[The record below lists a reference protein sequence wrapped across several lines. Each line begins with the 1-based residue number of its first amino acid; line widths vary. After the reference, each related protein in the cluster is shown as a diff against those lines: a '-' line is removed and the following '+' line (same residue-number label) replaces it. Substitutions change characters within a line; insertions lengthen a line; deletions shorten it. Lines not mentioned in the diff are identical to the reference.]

1 VTLPATAKSL
11 TLSDTQ
17 DTKNLLGTDLVARNP
32 VLISVFAAG
41 VTACIFVIPREI
53 TLAVLLVPAVAV
65 CIGWVLLHTEFMP
78 EVMVGA
84 AYFGLL
90 GLKLDIGGL
99 NLRPNMLVALAGSA
113 WALRNWKKIPHIRW
127 FLAVNAAYLAST
139 LINHG
144 SPFFLRG
151 IADCCLLGVNL
162 LQYGIVTQS
171 HNLDRL
177 MRIVFWTS
185 SAAFSVLVML
195 YILMAA
201 GFLPELE
208 KPEGDFVR
216 LALLDPTPASY
227 IIFTLLALLC
237 YLYLFGYPFSKM
249 FTLWCV
255 AAHFA
260 ALALSYSRAAW
271 LASAFAFLCFW
282 LFSIVRFPIRRAI
295 VGTAVVLLTLIPIA
309 TGAYLYVSGG
319 IGEMLLERAQA
330 MSLEEGTVVS
340 RLVLWNDMLEDWRN
354 APIVGHGAHS
364 YAQFQQYP
372 EQISENYTLELLHS
386 GGLVTAGLY
395 IVALG
400 ILLLEGLPWSW
411 RDAVDRRWALPL
423 ATGFLGMCVS
433 ALANPAMEG
442 GVFWVGAGLLAT
454 VAIKTKDPAGVLEAA
469 S

>member
-1 VTLPATAKSL
+1 
-11 TLSDTQ
+11 
-17 DTKNLLGTDLVARNP
+17 LGTDLVARNP

-41 VTACIFVIPREI
+41 VTACIFVMPREI

-65 CIGWVLLHTEFMP
+65 CIGWVLLHAEFMP

-90 GLKLDIGGL
+90 GLKLDVGGL
-99 NLRPNMLVALAGSA
+99 NLRPNMLLALAGSL
-113 WALRNWKKIPHIRW
+113 WVLRNWKTIPHLRW

-139 LINHG
+139 LLNHG
-144 SPFFLRG
+144 SPFLSRG
-151 IADCCLLGVNL
+151 IADCCLLAVNL
-162 LQYGIVTQS
+162 MQYGIVTLS
-171 HNLDRL
+171 RNLDRL
-177 MRIVFWTS
+177 LRILFWSS
-185 SAAFSVLVML
+185 SAAYSALVVL
-195 YILMAA
+195 YIIMAA
-201 GFLPELE
+201 GFLPQLE

-216 LALLDPTPASY
+216 MALLDPTPASY

-255 AAHFA
+255 ASHFA

-295 VGTAVVLLTLIPIA
+295 VGTAIVLLTLIPIGI
-309 TGAYLYVSGG
+309 GAYLYLSGS
-319 IGEMLLERAQA
+319 IGELLLERAQA
-330 MSLEEGTVVS
+330 VSLEEGTVVN
-340 RLVLWNDMLEDWRN
+340 RLVLWNDMLEDWQS
-354 APIVGHGAHS
+354 APILGHGAHS
-364 YAQFQQYP
+364 YGKFIQDP
-372 EQISENYTLELLHS
+372 TQISENYTLELLHS

-400 ILLLEGLPWSW
+400 TLFFRALPWSW
-411 RDAVDRRWALPL
+411 PAAVERPWNLPL
-423 ATGFLGMCVS
+423 AVGFLGMTLS

-442 GVFWVGAGLLAT
+442 GVYWVGAGI
-454 VAIKTKDPAGVLEAA
+454 VAVVAESTKGRIRTAV
-469 S
+469 SVS